1 MAGVAARTFRLAT
14 SITSRTPTARLLS
27 CHPVAGCPR
36 CSIGSLAAARRV
48 RGSDAAVRRKPQTG
62 LALSRGFKFT
72 AKGQEPPSFAFAFDI
87 DGVLLHVSKPIPG
100 ATEVLRFL
108 NDYNIPFI
116 LLTNGGG
123 KHETE
128 RVSDLGEKLG
138 VPLSTDNFVQSHT
151 PFRELLEGPDSLR
164 DKTVL
169 VTGSDYEKCR
179 AIFKGY
185 GFRNV
190 VTPADIYAADP
201 TIFPFQTVSTFTAP
215 SEPLPKPLYNG
226 STTSS
231 LSSHLKVDAMFVLN
245 DPRDWALDMQIFTDL
260 LLSSQGYPGT
270 FSPRNNDRSQPN
282 HGFQQ
287 DGQPALY
294 FSNADLFWS
303 ANYHLPRLGQGA
315 FQAALRGLWR
325 RITEGK
331 AELQATT
338 IGKPHAGTYRF
349 AERVLASHR
358 RQMLLGG
365 RSKRDH
371 EHEHGHDHVDGERQ
385 MARLKLKTVYMV
397 GDNPESD
404 IAGANEHDSED
415 GAEWVSV
422 LVKTGVWSESRGG
435 RLEGLFKPRAVVDDV
450 MAAMKWALKREGW
463 RQGED
468 GGKELQ

>member
-1 MAGVAARTFRLAT
+1 MA
-14 SITSRTPTARLLS
+14 
-27 CHPVAGCPR
+27 
-36 CSIGSLAAARRV
+36 SLRR
-48 RGSDAAVRRKPQTG
+48 RRQRG
-62 LALSRGFKFT
+62 LAWYSGVT
-72 AKGQEPPSFAFAFDI
+72 AEGREPPSFAFAFDI

-100 ATEVLRFL
+100 AAEVLRFL

-128 RVSDLGEKLG
+128 RVKDLGEKLG
-138 VPLSTDNFVQSHT
+138 VRLSTDNFVQSHT

-164 DKTVL
+164 NKTVL

-185 GFRNV
+185 GFKNV

-215 SEPLPKPLYNG
+215 SQPLPKPLYNG

-231 LSSHLKVDAMFVLN
+231 LSSHLKIDAMFVLN

-260 LLSSQGYPGT
+260 LLSSQGYLGT
-270 FSPRNNDRSQPN
+270 YSAHNNDRSRPN

-287 DGQPALY
+287 DGQPRLY

-331 AELQATT
+331 AELQAIT
-338 IGKPHAGTYRF
+338 IGKPHADTYRF

-358 RQMLLGG
+358 RQVMLLGRRNG
-365 RSKRDH
+365 AQ
-371 EHEHGHDHVDGERQ
+371 EHDHVEGETQ
-385 MARLKLKTVYMV
+385 MMKLKTVYMI

-404 IAGANEHDSED
+404 IAGANGHASEG

-422 LVKTGVWSESRGG
+422 LVKTGVWNETRGG
-435 RLEGLFKPRAVVDDV
+435 RLEGVFRPRAVVENV
-450 MAAMKWALKREGW
+450 MAAVKWALRREGW
-463 RQGED
+463 RQGEE
-468 GGKELQ
+468 GGKELE